1 MEHYLI
7 GFSGN
12 SRGSFSQPV
21 NSPSNEGH
29 SIIENDM
36 TADENYNQDQAEPMI
51 LEATEIE
58 GVRERRTGQRRSV

>member
-1 MEHYLI
+1 M
-7 GFSGN
+7 N
-12 SRGSFSQPV
+12 AT
-21 NSPSNEGH
+21 SNEEH

-36 TADENYNQDQAEPMI
+36 TVDENYNQDQAEPMI